1 MYNKNMKKK
10 FIRGL
15 VCIFVF
21 LQFLF
26 SQESRPVLQ
35 DIDYTAVID
44 RKMKIEA
51 KFENYINK
59 ILAEMLG
66 PDKATVKIDITPN
79 VEKSRIETET
89 WAKQEE
95 AGGGAAV
102 SPPTITEFLP
112 GIPKKQDLVQK
123 AEEKT
128 SAQTS
133 GMKRNIESIIKVPES
148 FIKKIRTVL
157 IASQDIPDEEFQA
170 VKELIIDILSL
181 DFNRGDELI
190 IRRVKFSPF
199 RKLKKYLTNPYFYL
213 ALLLTILTL
222 LFLLFLFSLLKTLKE
237 SKEKKSEVEAAGTG
251 VGGGGGV
258 LGEMEEQ
265 EKQEEEEK
273 EEEEAEEGEGEGTEE
288 IERKRWEEIIATLP
302 VPEEEVGKMAF
313 KPFKFVED
321 RDVRRIAYML
331 ANEDPQVIATVIHY
345 LDDDKA
351 AKFLKLLPD
360 DRRADVISAFT
371 KVQFVDQS
379 KIACLERVIKRRI
392 DLTSGGVD
400 RLLGL
405 LEAMDE
411 KSRNQILDQVAAI
424 NPDIADQVK
433 NLVFTFERLASLTDR
448 DLQTLLSEVNAPDL
462 AVAIKGMDEEF
473 RTRILN
479 NLSEA
484 ARRLVEEEEEA
495 GRAATATEAQVEEQR
510 RLIVQ
515 KAKQMEAEGR
525 IDLGGLKDI
534 PIFPDELES
543 LTAGSIMEE
552 VEREMEKQKKL
563 EEERRTRREKIGMIE
578 EEEPVVDNEKAFEHY
593 TRGADLFQEGNYEE
607 ALREFEEAIR
617 YNPDVWQTY
626 QYLGSTLYAL
636 GKEGEAIKAYEKSL
650 ELNPDNEELKAW
662 IEEHKPKEEEKTEE
676 PTEEAPVSEGAVETE
691 QSPEGENK

>member
-1 MYNKNMKKK
+1 MYNKSMNRK
-10 FIRGL
+10 FIYGL
-15 VCIFVF
+15 ICFFIF
-21 LQFLF
+21 LQNIF
-26 SQESRPVLQ
+26 SQEAKPALQ

-51 KFENYINK
+51 KFESYINK
-59 ILAEMLG
+59 ILDEMLG

-95 AGGGAAV
+95 AGAGGAV

-133 GMKRNIESIIKVPES
+133 GMKRNIESVVKIPES

-157 IASQDIPDEEFQA
+157 IASQDIPEEEFQA
-170 VKELIIDILSL
+170 VKELVIDILSL
-181 DFNRGDELI
+181 DFDRGDELI

-213 ALLLTILTL
+213 TLLLTILTL
-222 LFLLFLFSLLKTLKE
+222 LFLMFLFSLLKTLKE
-237 SKEKKSEVEAAGTG
+237 SKEQKSEVEAAGTG
-251 VGGGGGV
+251 VGGGSGGGGV
-258 LGEMEEQ
+258 FGEMEEQ
-265 EKQEEEEK
+265 EKEEEEK
-273 EEEEAEEGEGEGTEE
+273 EGEGESEGEDIEE
-288 IERKRWEEIIATLP
+288 LEKRRREEIIATLP

-331 ANEDPQVIATVIHY
+331 ANEDPAVIATVIHY
-345 LDDDKA
+345 LDDEKA
-351 AKFLKLLPD
+351 AKFLKLLPE
-360 DRRADVISAFT
+360 DRRADVISALT

-462 AVAIKGMDEEF
+462 AVAMKGMDEEF

-525 IDLGGLKDI
+525 IAIGGLKDI
-534 PIFPDELES
+534 PIFPDELDA

-552 VEREMEKQKKL
+552 VEREMEKQKKM

-578 EEEPVVDNEKAFEHY
+578 EEEPVVDNERAFEHY
-593 TRGADLFQEGNYEE
+593 TRGSDLFQEGNYEE

-636 GKEGEAIKAYEKSL
+636 GREAEAIRAYEKCL
-650 ELNPDNEELKAW
+650 ELHPDNEELKAW
-662 IEEHKPKEEEKTEE
+662 LEEHRPQEEEKTEE
-676 PTEEAPVSEGAVETE
+676 AGEEAPVSEETAETE
-691 QSPEGENK
+691 EAREGESK